1 MKIAKI
7 ALFDFDGTI
16 TTDDSLI
23 KFIRFVV
30 GDTKF
35 VIGMAV
41 LSPMLTAYKLKLIP
55 NYKAKQYML
64 SYFFKGMSEEKF
76 MKVAKEYSLKYIDT
90 ILRPKAMEKIAWH
103 KEQGHKIVIV
113 SASIECWLKPWC
125 DKNDLDLIATKLQIK
140 DGIVTGKFL
149 AKNCYGI
156 EKANRVQERYNLGG
170 YDHIYAYGDSCGDK
184 ELLELADES
193 FYKPFRD
200 KELEI
205 MNFGARCL
213 PATAKE
219 KHATLSLVNTAIPK
233 EK

>member
-1 MKIAKI
+1 MTV

-30 GDTKF
+30 GDAKF
-35 VIGMAV
+35 VWGMAL

-64 SYFFKGMSEEKF
+64 SYFFKGMTEEKF
-76 MKVAKEYSLKYIDT
+76 MQVANEYSLKHIKT
-90 ILRPKAMEKIAWH
+90 ILRPKAMGKIAWH

-113 SASIECWLKPWC
+113 SASIEYWLKPWC
-125 DKNDLDLIATKLQIK
+125 DENNLDLIATQLEIK
-140 DGIVTGKFL
+140 NGIVTGKFL
-149 AKNCYGI
+149 TKNCYGV
-156 EKANRVQERYNLGG
+156 EKANRVQEQYNLSD
-170 YDHIYAYGDSCGDK
+170 YDHIYAYGDSRGDK

-200 KELEI
+200 E
-205 MNFGARCL
+205 
-213 PATAKE
+213 
-219 KHATLSLVNTAIPK
+219 
-233 EK
+233 

>member
-1 MKIAKI
+1 MKL
-7 ALFDFDGTI
+7 ALLDFDGTI
-16 TTDDSLI
+16 TIDDSLI

-30 GDTKF
+30 GDAKF
-35 VIGMAV
+35 IWGMAL

-76 MKVAKEYSLKYIDT
+76 IQVANEYSLKHIKT
-90 ILRPKAMEKIAWH
+90 ILRLKAMEKMAWH

-125 DKNDLDLIATKLQIK
+125 DENNLDLIATKLEIQNS
-140 DGIVTGKFL
+140 IVTGKFL
-149 AKNCYGI
+149 TKNCYGE
-156 EKANRVQERYNLGG
+156 EKANRVQEQYNLSD
-170 YDHIYAYGDSCGDK
+170 YDHIYAYGDSRGDK

-200 KELEI
+200 E
-205 MNFGARCL
+205 
-213 PATAKE
+213 
-219 KHATLSLVNTAIPK
+219 
-233 EK
+233 

>member
-1 MKIAKI
+1 MIQNL

-30 GDTKF
+30 GDAKF
-35 VIGMAV
+35 IWGMTL
-41 LSPMLTAYKLKLIP
+41 LSPMLTAYKLKFIP

-76 MKVAKEYSLKYIDT
+76 MQVANEYSLKHIDT
-90 ILRPKAMEKIAWH
+90 ILRPKAMEKITWH

-125 DKNDLDLIATKLQIK
+125 DKNNLDLIATKLEIK

-149 AKNCYGI
+149 TKNCYGI
-156 EKANRVQERYNLGG
+156 EKANRSQEMYNLSDYG
-170 YDHIYAYGDSCGDK
+170 HIYAYGDSRGDK
-184 ELLELADES
+184 ELLALADES

-200 KELEI
+200 D
-205 MNFGARCL
+205 
-213 PATAKE
+213 
-219 KHATLSLVNTAIPK
+219 
-233 EK
+233 

>member
-1 MKIAKI
+1 MKL

-30 GDTKF
+30 GDAKF

-55 NYKAKQYML
+55 NYKAKQYMI
-64 SYFFKGMSEEKF
+64 SYFFKGMDENKF
-76 MKVAKEYSLKYIDT
+76 MQVAKEYSLKHIKT
-90 ILRPKAMEKIAWH
+90 ILRSEAMEKIAWH

-125 DKNDLDLIATKLQIK
+125 NENHLDLIATKLEIK
-140 DGIVTGKFL
+140 DNIITGKFL
-149 AKNCYGI
+149 TKNCYGI
-156 EKANRVQERYNLGG
+156 EKANRVQEKYNLDD
-170 YDHIYAYGDSCGDK
+170 YDHIYAYGDSRGDK

-193 FYKPFRD
+193 FYRPFRR
-200 KELEI
+200 KSRL
-205 MNFGARCL
+205 
-213 PATAKE
+213 
-219 KHATLSLVNTAIPK
+219 LSPQFP
-233 EK
+233 